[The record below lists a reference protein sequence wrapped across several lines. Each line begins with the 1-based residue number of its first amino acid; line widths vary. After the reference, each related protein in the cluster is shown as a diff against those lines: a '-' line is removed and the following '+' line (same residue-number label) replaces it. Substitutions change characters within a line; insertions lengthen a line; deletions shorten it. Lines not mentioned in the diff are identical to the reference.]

1 MSRIGRLRRGIGLVL
16 STMRDDLDSVVER
29 DPAARTRLEVALL
42 YPGVHA
48 VWSHRAANALWKR
61 GAFFPARAMSQTC
74 RFVTN
79 IEIHPAAEL
88 GPRLFIDHGAGVVI
102 GETAVVGSDVTIY
115 HGVTLGGTS
124 LSHGKRHPT
133 VGDRVTVG
141 AGAKVLGN
149 LTVGADSRIGANAV
163 LVRSVDDHS
172 VVVGVPG
179 QVIAHGVSPEP
190 DTRPKQDSPTAPD
203 PVGLAVATLLVRV
216 QELEAHVHGAEHHS
230 HDHGPHIRATGEWE
244 MDADAIDYASRRLHG
259 HAQTRH
265 QED

>member
-1 MSRIGRLRRGIGLVL
+1 MTSGGRLGRLRRQAGRVL
-16 STMRDDLDSVVER
+16 ATMKGDLDSVVER
-29 DPAARTRLEVALL
+29 DPAARSKVEVAFL

-48 VWSHRAANALWKR
+48 VWSHRVAHALWHR
-61 GAFFPARAMSQTC
+61 GAYFPARALSQTM
-74 RFVTN
+74 RFITN

-133 VGDRVTVG
+133 VGNRVTVG

-149 LTVGADSRIGANAV
+149 LTVGDDSRIGANAV
-163 LVRSVDDHS
+163 LVRSVQDHS

-179 QVIAHGVSPEP
+179 QVIAHGTSPEP
-190 DTRPKQDSPTAPD
+190 DTKPKQDTPTAPD
-203 PVGLAVATLLVRV
+203 PLGLAVATLLTRV
-216 QELEAHVHGAEHHS
+216 QELEAHVHGSGHHT
-230 HDHGPHIRATGEWE
+230 HEHGPHMRASGEWE
-244 MDADAIDYASRRLHG
+244 LDADAIDYVI
-259 HAQTRH
+259 
-265 QED
+265 

>member
-1 MSRIGRLRRGIGLVL
+1 MNGLVG
-16 STMRDDLDSVVER
+16 SVRARGRRVVDAMRSDIASVVER
-29 DPAARTRLEVALL
+29 DPAARSGVEVALL

-48 VWSHRAANALWKR
+48 VWAHRVSHAMWRR
-61 GAFFPARAMSQTC
+61 GAYLPARTLSQVT
-74 RFVTN
+74 RFWTN
-79 IEIHPAAEL
+79 IEIHPAATL

-102 GETAVVGSDVTIY
+102 GETARVGSDVTIY

-124 LSHGKRHPT
+124 LDHGKRHPT
-133 VGDRVTVG
+133 IGDRVTVG

-179 QVIAHGVSPEP
+179 QVIAHGTAAIA

-203 PVGLAVATLLVRV
+203 PVGLAVSTLLVRV
-216 QELEAHVHGAEHHS
+216 QQLEAHVHGAEHHQ
-230 HDHGPHIRATGEWE
+230 HEHGPHLRASGEWE
-244 MDADAIDYASRRLHG
+244 LEIDAIDYVI
-259 HAQTRH
+259 
-265 QED
+265 

>member
-1 MSRIGRLRRGIGLVL
+1 VSQRSRLARLRHRGREVALE
-16 STMRDDLDSVVER
+16 MRSDIDSVVER
-29 DPAARTRLEVALL
+29 DPAARNPLEVALM

-48 VWSHRAANALWKR
+48 VWAHRVSHAMWKR
-61 GAFFPARAMSQTC
+61 GAYLPARALSQVT
-74 RFVTN
+74 RFWTN
-79 IEIHPAAEL
+79 IEIHPGATL

-102 GETAVVGSDVTIY
+102 GETAEVGADVTIY

-124 LSHGKRHPT
+124 LGHGKRHPT

-149 LTVGADSRIGANAV
+149 LVVGADSRIGANAV

-179 QVIAHGVSPEP
+179 QVIAHGTSPEA

-203 PVGLAVATLLVRV
+203 PMGLAVSTLMTRV
-216 QELEAHVHGAEHHS
+216 QQLEAHVLGEEHH
-230 HDHGPHIRATGEWE
+230 HHGPHRTPSGEWE
-244 MDADAIDYASRRLHG
+244 LEVDAVDFVI
-259 HAQTRH
+259 
-265 QED
+265 

>member
-1 MSRIGRLRRGIGLVL
+1 VSQGTGLARLSRRAREAVEE
-16 STMRDDLDSVVER
+16 MRSDLDSVVER
-29 DPAARTRLEVALL
+29 DPAARSPLEVALM

-48 VWSHRAANALWKR
+48 VWAHRVSHAMWRR
-61 GAFFPARAMSQTC
+61 GAYLPARALSQVT
-74 RFVTN
+74 RFWTN
-79 IEIHPAAEL
+79 IEIHPGATL

-102 GETAVVGSDVTIY
+102 GETAEVGADVTIY

-124 LSHGKRHPT
+124 LDHGKRHPT

-149 LTVGADSRIGANAV
+149 LVVGADSRIGANAV

-179 QVIAHGVSPEP
+179 QVIAHGTAPEA

-203 PVGLAVATLLVRV
+203 PMGLAVSTLMIRV
-216 QELEAHVHGAEHHS
+216 QQLEAHVLGEEHH
-230 HDHGPHIRATGEWE
+230 HHGPHRTPSGEWE
-244 MDADAIDYASRRLHG
+244 LEVDAVDFVI
-259 HAQTRH
+259 
-265 QED
+265 